1 MEVAED
7 NLKRAIDILG
17 DLQEDNL
24 VSRNIKQKVTVM
36 RSELEKSNNQDLSL
50 KINKMLSDLEEI
62 SADVNLPLFVR
73 TQVWHLTSILEKMA

>member
-1 MEVAED
+1 MDSKED
-7 NLKRAIDILG
+7 ELKKAIDILG

-24 VSRNIKQKVTVM
+24 VSRNIKQKVSAM
-36 RSELEKSNNQDLSL
+36 RSDLEKSKPEEMSL
-50 KINKMLSDLEEI
+50 KINRILSDLEEI